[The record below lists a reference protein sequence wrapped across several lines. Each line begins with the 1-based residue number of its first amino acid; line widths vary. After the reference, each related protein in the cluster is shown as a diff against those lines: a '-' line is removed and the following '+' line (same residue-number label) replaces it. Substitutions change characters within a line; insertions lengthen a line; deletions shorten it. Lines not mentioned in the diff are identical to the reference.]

1 VRVTRPTVPRTALLA
16 PFGIAGFGPFWLSSS
31 FGSCARTMTQLALGW
46 LTLQATDSPFLVGA
60 VGAARMAPQL
70 VLGIPSG
77 VVADRFDRRTL
88 LIVVNGASTLALVAL
103 MVAALVG
110 TLSFPVLLVAAA
122 IFGVLDTLRTATAQ
136 AYAYDLVQAAGA
148 TSGLALTNLGGQLF
162 GLVGGLAGG
171 WTLGQLGGP
180 AAFGFTGLI
189 LLGATVA
196 LLVAGRR
203 APDAAPAAADQA
215 ADLRVGHSDAA
226 PAAADQAADLRVGH
240 SIDAAAGPP
249 VEGRPARPSLA
260 PRARPNFVRAATL
273 LLRNRLLAFFAFAII
288 VAEILGFSTQTLLP
302 TFARDVFDVGAE
314 GLGTM
319 TAVRSAGGVL
329 ALVFLAW
336 LGIGGRSGQV
346 FVGACAMLGVAL
358 ALFAVAPSYALAL
371 PLLALSGAAAAAMD
385 TLGQTLLQRNA
396 DERERGAAMGIWVFA
411 VGFGPFGHLA
421 LGWAAG
427 LYGAPATQLASGAM
441 LIVVGALLAASSSLR
456 RAH

>member
-1 VRVTRPTVPRTALLA
+1 
-16 PFGIAGFGPFWLSSS
+16 
-31 FGSCARTMTQLALGW
+31 MTQLALGW

-70 VLGIPSG
+70 VLGTPSG

-88 LIVVNGASTLALVAL
+88 LIAVNGASTLALVAL

-122 IFGVLDTLRTATAQ
+122 IFGVLDTLRTATSQ
-136 AYAYDLVQAAGA
+136 AYAYDLVRAGGA

-162 GLVGGLAGG
+162 GLIGGLAGG
-171 WTLGQLGGP
+171 WTLGQLGGS

-203 APDAAPAAADQA
+203 APDATPAAT
-215 ADLRVGHSDAA
+215 DL
-226 PAAADQAADLRVGH
+226 LIGH

-249 VEGRPARPSLA
+249 VEGRPARSSVA

-302 TFARDVFDVGAE
+302 TFARHVFDVGAE

-346 FVGACAMLGVAL
+346 FVGACAMLGMAL
-358 ALFAVAPSYALAL
+358 ALFAIAPSYALAL
-371 PLLALSGAAAAAMD
+371 PLLALSGAAAATMD

-441 LIVVGALLAASSSLR
+441 LIVVGALLAANGSLR
-456 RAH
+456 RAR